1 MVDLNMKVVEP
12 RKLTTESRFKFRCH
26 PGVSCFT
33 ECCGKTT
40 IILTP
45 YDILRLK
52 NRLNLK
58 AADFLAK
65 YTRMEAHDKS
75 GLPMVIMDM
84 PRFENRCPFVRPVTG
99 CTVYKDRPATCRYYP
114 IGQGTLITEEG
125 LDEFFFYV
133 REEHCCG
140 YEAEN
145 EWTVATW
152 RQDQGVEK
160 YDEMNREWKIMMLR
174 RSPDGGPVTDERGNR
189 LFAMVMYD
197 LDEFRKFVFKS
208 RFFTIFNVDDDVKE
222 RIWDDDEELLKFGY
236 QYLKMALKI
245 ENTMEVKAASGP
257 GTRGHDHDILSA
269 AGGPED
275 RVPSQVMVCPG

>member
-26 PGVSCFT
+26 PGISCFT

-52 NRLNLK
+52 NRLNMK

-84 PRFENRCPFVRPVTG
+84 PRFEHHCPFVKPVTG

-125 LDEFFFYV
+125 LDEFYFYV
-133 REEHCCG
+133 REPHCRG
-140 YEAEN
+140 YEDEA

-152 RQDQGVEK
+152 RQDQGVDK
-160 YDEMNREWKIMMLR
+160 YDEMNLEWKTMMLR
-174 RSPDGGPVTDERGNR
+174 RAEDGGPVTDERGNK

-197 LDEFRKFVFKS
+197 LDQFRKFVFKS
-208 RFFTIFNVDDDVKE
+208 RF
-222 RIWDDDEELLKFGY
+222 LHL
-236 QYLKMALKI
+236 
-245 ENTMEVKAASGP
+245 
-257 GTRGHDHDILSA
+257 
-269 AGGPED
+269 
-275 RVPSQVMVCPG
+275 

>member
-12 RKLTTESRFKFRCH
+12 RKLTPESRFKFRCH

-52 NRLNLK
+52 NRLNMK

-65 YTRMEAHDKS
+65 YTRTEAHDKS
-75 GLPMVIMDM
+75 GFPMVIMDM

-99 CTVYKDRPATCRYYP
+99 CTVYNDRPATCRYYP
-114 IGQGTLITEEG
+114 IGQGSLITEEG

-133 REEHCCG
+133 REQHCRG
-140 YEAEN
+140 YEEEA
-145 EWTVATW
+145 EWTVTSW
-152 RQDQGVEK
+152 RQDQGVDQ

-174 RSPDGGPVTDERGNR
+174 RAENGGPVTDERGNR

-197 LDEFRKFVFKS
+197 LDQFRNFVFKS
-208 RFFTIFNVDDDVKE
+208 RFLQIFSVDDEVREK
-222 RIWDDDEELLKFGY
+222 IWDDDDELLKFGY
-236 QYLKMALKI
+236 QYIKMALKI
-245 ENTMEVKAASGP
+245 ADAETLELLQPIGP
-257 GTRGHDHDILSA
+257 G
-269 AGGPED
+269 
-275 RVPSQVMVCPG
+275 PGSTTMTF